1 MQPRHVTQLI
11 VLLSAALALPAC
23 ARGSAGPESVTAP
36 PAAAADTPSATEG
49 ATSLPRMVVHKSP
62 TCGCCGSWVE
72 HMQEAGFQVEVRDT
86 HALHSVKQALGIP
99 TGKASCHTAE
109 IDGYVVEG
117 HVPAADIKRLLAER
131 PDARGLLLPGMPLG
145 SPGMETPD
153 GRVQPYTVELLA
165 DDGTT
170 SVFQE
175 H

>member
-1 MQPRHVTQLI
+1 MQPRHVTRLI

-23 ARGSAGPESVTAP
+23 ARGPAGPEPVTAP
-36 PAAAADTPSATEG
+36 PAAAADTPAATEG
-49 ATSLPRMVVHKSP
+49 ATSATRGRAQSP
-62 TCGCCGSWVE
+62 TCGCCGLWVE

-86 HALHSVKQALGIP
+86 HALHSVKQELGIP

-109 IDGYVVEG
+109 VDGYVVEG
-117 HVPAADIKRLLAER
+117 HVPAADIKRLPAER